1 MSLLATMMVAGA
13 IVASLSG
20 HDARSQA
27 PPTLKIVTPTP
38 PGGAN
43 DLIARLM
50 GEQIGRAQGV
60 AVVIENRPG
69 AGTVIGTEAVA
80 RSAPD
85 GTTLLITSP
94 PFVINPHL
102 RRVNYDPLTSFEPI
116 CTLAVTPTMIVVNGG
131 SPYRTLADL
140 LDAARAKPGEL
151 TMASIGPGTGSHIA
165 FEMLARLAN
174 IKMTFV
180 PYPGTA
186 PAAGAL
192 LGEHVTSAFIDYPT
206 AAEHVKAGRLRALAV
221 ASPARI
227 APLPEL
233 PTVAESFKDYDADL
247 WYGIVAPA
255 KTPKETI
262 AQLEGWFTA
271 ALQAPELKPKLALQ
285 AFYPVGICGVQS
297 GAHLRRKF
305 EEYGSVIREANIRA
319 AQ

>member
-1 MSLLATMMVAGA
+1 MIVAGA
-13 IVASLSG
+13 IAASPL
-20 HDARSQA
+20 HHARSQ
-27 PPTLKIVTPTP
+27 VTPTLRVVTPAP

-50 GEQIGRAQGV
+50 GEQIGRAQGL

-102 RRVNYDPLTSFEPI
+102 RRVNYDPQTSFEPI
-116 CTLAVTPTMIVVNGG
+116 CTLAVTPTMIVVSGG
-131 SPYRTLADL
+131 SPYRTLSDL
-140 LDAARAKPGEL
+140 LDEARAKPSEM

-165 FEMLARLAN
+165 FEMLVRLAN

-186 PAAGAL
+186 AAVGAL
-192 LGEHVTSAFIDYPT
+192 LGEHVTSAFTDYPT

-227 APLPEL
+227 ASLPDV
-233 PTVAESFKDYDADL
+233 PTVAESGFKDYDADL
-247 WYGIVAPA
+247 WYGNRRPGERLS
-255 KTPKETI
+255 KDTI
-262 AQLEGWFTA
+262 AQLEDWFTA
-271 ALQAPELKPKLALQ
+271 ALQAPELKPKLAVQ
-285 AFYPVGICGVQS
+285 GFYPVGICGVEF
-297 GAHLRRKF
+297 GAHIRRKF
-305 EEYGSVIREANIRA
+305 EEYGSVIRDANIRA